1 MAWRNPR
8 NLKFIYSNKRL
19 HKDKSCNYFFTLTLI
34 LKFVVSLQKNFNHL
48 MRKQIPFNT
57 IPQLSKSD
65 LAYATADPILEPF
78 FKYNVDIQSFEK
90 VISDKKSQNINRK
103 LLVEVLKKQYEDFDF
118 SEKTAANIALLGKE
132 NTFTVTTA
140 HQPSL
145 LLGPIY
151 FIHKIASTIN
161 LARQL
166 NVKYPE
172 NNFVPMFVI
181 GGEDHD
187 FEEASSINLFGKKLT
202 WQTDETGAV
211 GMMQTENLKNVLEEL
226 KPILGE
232 SENANTIFALI
243 EKNYTSQK
251 IYHTATQGLINDL
264 FGKYG
269 LLVLNPNDKA
279 LKTNFIPFILKEILE
294 QPSQKLV
301 ESTQQSLGNLG
312 FKAQAFPREINLFYL
327 KEQLRERIVFEE
339 DTYKV
344 LNTDYTFSR
353 EEIVKEVENYP
364 ERFSP
369 NVVLRPLYQ
378 EVTLPN
384 LAYIGGG
391 GEIAYWLERKIQFEF
406 FDVNFP
412 MLIRRN
418 SAVIIDEASRK
429 KMEKL
434 DLSYEDLFQDSD
446 FLTKKY
452 VTKNASSELNILQE
466 KTALKAIFDR
476 IENIAKEVDTTLTS
490 AVAAESVK
498 QLAALDQL
506 ENRLVR
512 TEKQKHEVAINQIK
526 NLLQK
531 FCPNN
536 GLQERFDNFLPYY
549 VKYGDKLFEI
559 LIENLNPLE
568 QGFIVLEY

>member
-1 MAWRNPR
+1 MI
-8 NLKFIYSNKRL
+8 KK
-19 HKDKSCNYFFTLTLI
+19 
-34 LKFVVSLQKNFNHL
+34 
-48 MRKQIPFNT
+48 IPFNA

-65 LAYATADPILEPF
+65 LAYATADPILKPF
-78 FKYNVDIQSFEK
+78 FKYTVDNQSFAK
-90 VISDKKSQNINRK
+90 VISDKKSQNVNRK
-103 LLVEVLKKQYEDFDF
+103 LLVEVLKKQYENFDF
-118 SEKTAANIALLGKE
+118 SEKTAASIALLTNE

-145 LLGPIY
+145 LLGPLY

-166 NVKYPE
+166 NTQYPD
-172 NNFVPMFVI
+172 NQFIPMFVI

-187 FEEASSINLFGKKLT
+187 FEEVSSINLFGKKIT
-202 WQTDETGAV
+202 WQSEEKGAV
-211 GMMQTENLKNVLEEL
+211 GMMQTESLKAVLEEL

-243 EKNYTSQK
+243 EKNYTTHK
-251 IYHTATQGLINDL
+251 IYQTATQGLINDL

-279 LKTNFIPFILKEILE
+279 LKANFTPFILKEILE

-301 ESTQQSLGNLG
+301 EHTQQLLGNLG

-339 DTYKV
+339 NMYKV
-344 LNTDYTFSR
+344 LNTNYTFSR
-353 EEIVKEVENYP
+353 AEIIKEVENYP

-391 GEIAYWLERKIQFEF
+391 GEIAYWLERKTQFEF
-406 FDVNFP
+406 FQVNFP

-418 SAVIIDEASRK
+418 SAVIIDEASQK

-434 DLSYEDLFQDSD
+434 DLTYEDLFQDSD
-446 FLTKKY
+446 FLAKNY
-452 VTKNASSELNILQE
+452 VTKNASGELNILQE
-466 KTALKAIFDR
+466 KTDLRAIFNR
-476 IENIAKEVDTTLTS
+476 IENIAKEIDTTLTN
-490 AVAAESVK
+490 AVAAEAVK

-512 TEKQKHEVAINQIK
+512 AEKQKHEVALNQIK

-549 VKYGDKLFEI
+549 VKYGNELFEM

-568 QGFIVLEY
+568 QGFVVL